1 MYLASKL
8 HRASIPGWSF
18 WEFQCHKYRCMK
30 DSRRRHKIH
39 FLRTGSALDRVFQNS
54 LDWKSERDVPP
65 CGLWKYASTVVFS
78 EISHLFHGRLSLSF
92 FCTGRFRES
101 TGRVA
106 KVRIRKAKQ
115 VKAKTSCRVESISWR
130 AWLCAGPATRLREFP
145 ASRTAQSGSW
155 VRRSS
160 RSRSTPIQIG
170 RRERLA
176 GTLPGTDAEMITLL
190 TRGVWKTGKPLR
202 PPMPRFQMT
211 RTDAE
216 AVVAYLKSV
225 KPAGPA
231 TVPSY
236 RQLLPSGQATE

>member
-1 MYLASKL
+1 MEICKHSCFFRDFTFVSWTIVTLIFLCWQVPREHGPSSESSKSKASESENLVPRGKYLVEGVAMCGTCHTPPGISGEPDRSKWL
-8 HRASIPGWSF
+8 MGAPVEPKPEHPDPNWPTRAP
-18 WEFQCHKYRCMK
+18 
-30 DSRRRHKIH
+30 
-39 FLRTGSALDRVFQNS
+39 
-54 LDWKSERDVPP
+54 
-65 CGLWKYASTVVFS
+65 
-78 EISHLFHGRLSLSF
+78 
-92 FCTGRFRES
+92 
-101 TGRVA
+101 
-106 KVRIRKAKQ
+106 
-115 VKAKTSCRVESISWR
+115 
-130 AWLCAGPATRLREFP
+130 
-145 ASRTAQSGSW
+145 
-155 VRRSS
+155 
-160 RSRSTPIQIG
+160 
-170 RRERLA
+170 RLA